1 MLGKKKKTLQRDSTA
16 VAFKSL
22 QDLPPACLSGL
33 EDFLPS
39 PTYGHPTSSLLS
51 SPRSCLQNKLGPQYM
66 VPWHPVLPPY
76 STHHIC
82 FLLLMSVLPSTQQK
96 IVSVWYT
103 TVSNGPWT
111 APDTKQMLDTHLKTS
126 QSLQLFS
133 VPRGTGLTVPFIT
146 SVATSDRTRQMCK
159 HFNH

>member
-1 MLGKKKKTLQRDSTA
+1 M
-16 VAFKSL
+16 AFKCL
-22 QDLPPACLSGL
+22 QDLAPACLSGL

-39 PTYGHPTSSLLS
+39 PTCGHPTSSVLS

-82 FLLLMSVLPSTQQK
+82 ILFLMSVLPSIQQR

-103 TVSNGPWT
+103 TVSNAPGT
-111 APDTKQMLDTHLKTS
+111 APDTKQMFDTHLKTN
-126 QSLQLFS
+126 QSPQLFS
-133 VPRGTGLTVPFIT
+133 VPRGSGLTAPFIIG
-146 SVATSDRTRQMCK
+146 VATSDRTRQMCK